1 MDELLDAIVEGL
13 KKRGGGGA
21 TRHTFNSY
29 GISSYFQWGN
39 RMQSSRYQINKSTLR
54 EFRNLQWRIG

>member
-13 KKRGGGGA
+13 KKRGGGA

-39 RMQSSRYQINKSTLR
+39 RMQGSRY
-54 EFRNLQWRIG
+54 